1 MPKAQM
7 VMMPRLTLALA
18 IAASLLGSCGP
29 APAQGQSQV
38 IDGLRLDYGLAAGQ
52 DAASHLPAHPESSMP
67 AGARGAEHSYHVV
80 LAVFEA
86 RSGRRITDAEV
97 GVSLGRAHG
106 HGSVI
111 LPMELMDVPG
121 EETYGRF
128 VTMPEPGRYR
138 LEFRVRPRGQQQ
150 SVRARFEL
158 QRPE

>member
-1 MPKAQM
+1 MSKAQM
-7 VMMPRLTLALA
+7 FILALA
-18 IAASLLGSCGP
+18 MAASLLGSCGP

-38 IDGLRLDYGLAAGQ
+38 VDGLRLDYGLVAGQ
-52 DAASHLPAHPESSMP
+52 QVASHPQAHPESRMH

-97 GVSLGRAHG
+97 GVSLGRPPV
-106 HGSVI
+106 HGSVT

-121 EETYGRF
+121 QETYGRF
-128 VTMPEPGRYR
+128 VTLPEPGRYR
-138 LEFRVRPRGQQQ
+138 LEFHVRTRGRQQP
-150 SVRARFEL
+150 VRARFEL